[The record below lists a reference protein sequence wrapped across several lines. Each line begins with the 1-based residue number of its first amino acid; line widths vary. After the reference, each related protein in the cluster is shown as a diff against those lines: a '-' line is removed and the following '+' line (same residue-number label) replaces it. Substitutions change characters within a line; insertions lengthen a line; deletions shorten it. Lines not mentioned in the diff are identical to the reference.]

1 MKTNRRFVIDTNVL
15 LVSISSK
22 SQYYWI
28 FQGLIHQ
35 KYKLAITT
43 DIISEYE
50 EIISNKYSTTVAQN
64 VIRTILLLPN
74 VIKANVY
81 YNWNLMQNDRDDDKF
96 VDCAIASN
104 ANAIITHDKHFNILK
119 TISFPPLK
127 IMNISEFKG
136 VLDKQPYRVG
146 TSHQPP
152 DINWKK

>member
-35 KYKLAITT
+35 EYKLAITT

-104 ANAIITHDKHFNILK
+104 ANAIITHLNFLRNELTLNALQLGRLIIIKAKIYNC
-119 TISFPPLK
+119 FPHYQIKNGAYNHL
-127 IMNISEFKG
+127 
-136 VLDKQPYRVG
+136 R
-146 TSHQPP
+146 
-152 DINWKK
+152 